1 MSTLQK
7 NEMSTPPKSGY
18 NSSYQATSDA
28 SDIIQ
33 SRRTS
38 GEARETQTFIYYLLL
53 QSKDKGNEDDYP
65 VTGKN

>member
-7 NEMSTPPKSGY
+7 NETSTRLKSGY
-18 NSSYQATSDA
+18 NSSYQAETED

-38 GEARETQTFIYYLLL
+38 GEVRETPHVSADLYILPPAPKEGQR
-53 QSKDKGNEDDYP
+53 E
-65 VTGKN
+65 